1 MGNCFFSI
9 VIPVFQAERYLED
22 CLDSIRG
29 QTERDWEL
37 LLVDD
42 GSTDRSPQ
50 ICDRY
55 QAMDSRIHVLHKEN
69 EGPLPARLK
78 GYALCRGE
86 YVVSV
91 DADDRLD
98 REALSVFRTALQAE
112 DADVLIFNY
121 KRVDEA
127 GVKCLSQSD
136 LQDGVYDAS
145 GLEEL
150 VCLLLEKKML
160 NPVWSKVMRRG
171 LLQSTLQKAL
181 HLMAVRSGD
190 DLILSAPVL
199 LSARKV
205 RVIHDCL
212 YEYRMVP
219 QSITHSSSGSRVDD
233 LVLSRTY
240 LLEQLEQA
248 GLLTEAVLRCF
259 YRMIYETAGYLLWN
273 CARSDSSFPE
283 KRDFFEALTGQP
295 LYQRSL
301 AYRKGVF
308 SSRRKRVSLW
318 LFEHQNYR
326 SFVRFERLQQLAK
339 RRNGGRGKT

>member
-1 MGNCFFSI
+1 
-9 VIPVFQAERYLED
+9 
-22 CLDSIRG
+22 
-29 QTERDWEL
+29 
-37 LLVDD
+37 
-42 GSTDRSPQ
+42 
-50 ICDRY
+50 
-55 QAMDSRIHVLHKEN
+55 IHVLHKEN
-69 EGPLPARLK
+69 EGPLPTRLK
-78 GYALCRGE
+78 GYSLCRGE

-98 REALSVFRTALQAE
+98 RQALSIFRTALQAE
-112 DADVLIFNY
+112 DVDVLVFNY

-136 LQDGVYDAS
+136 LQNGVYDVS

-150 VCLLLEKKML
+150 VCLLLEKKMM
-160 NPVWSKVMRRG
+160 NTVWSKVMQRG
-171 LLQSTLQKAL
+171 LLQSTLQKAS
-181 HLMAVRSGD
+181 HLMVVHSGD

-212 YEYRMVP
+212 YVYRTVP
-219 QSITHSSSGSRVDD
+219 QSITHSSNSSRVDD
-233 LVLSRTY
+233 LILSRTY

-248 GLLTEAVLRCF
+248 DLLTEDVLRCF

-273 CARSDSSFPE
+273 CARSDSAFSE
-283 KRDFFEALTGQP
+283 KQAFFEALTGQP

-308 SSRRKRVSLW
+308 SSQRKRLSLW
-318 LFEHQNYR
+318 LFEHKKYR
-326 SFVRFERLQQLAK
+326 SFVRFEQLQQLAK
-339 RRNGGRGKT
+339 RQNGGRGKS